1 MKRMLSRNSQPLW
14 WDRYISPKNSKW
26 LAQNLEKMDRCV
38 KKMLKLTEEDGD
50 SFAKKAEMYYEKR
63 PQLISNVEE
72 FHRMYRAL
80 AERYSQV
87 TSELRKS
94 IESDLKSQ
102 RSWNGSDCLTD
113 PSSPSS
119 MHISELTPELKL
131 SPERKVLQ
139 PQLIPRAAGFD
150 FFLPS
155 RCSHG
160 LSRKNSY
167 GSFTYTES
175 DSEPEL
181 EEINEESEDDF
192 SFSRQRRIHDLKYK
206 LQKAREK
213 RKIQEHNSQHHDSS
227 LKIASLEKDL
237 SAADEKLHSAETDI
251 WNLKNKLGIAN
262 ASLDIKITELNL
274 EKEKV
279 FNLEE
284 NIMELQEEIFGLS
297 HETVI
302 LKGATK
308 SAARQLNSELLYH
321 ESFVEELKSKLNFT
335 EVKFIHEKS
344 SLEASI
350 ADLEGVNKGLKTEV
364 EKASHEKLLLKLC
377 ISELEHMI
385 HELKD
390 SNTDSVDRTL
400 QEKSAPEYD
409 LSSLSLS
416 NSLLGARLAALYNEM
431 RQLVADKIC
440 ECNEKQ
446 KLIATL
452 NGNLDALNLKVAIL
466 TTEKQELA
474 SKIHSLLNDQLLQ
487 MKQQLH
493 QLHLERA
500 KLFMEIQTSNQTISD
515 LQSRVKELEEEV
527 ARQKLT
533 ILDGEERKRE
543 AIRQLCISLEHYC
556 DRYHQLRHLLLGDHL
571 G

>member
-1 MKRMLSRNSQPLW
+1 MKRMLSRNSHPLW
-14 WDRYISPKNSKW
+14 WDRHISPKNSKW

-63 PQLISNVEE
+63 PQLISHVEE
-72 FHRMYRAL
+72 FHLMYRAL
-80 AERYSQV
+80 AERYNQV
-87 TSELRKS
+87 ISELRKS
-94 IESDLKSQ
+94 FESDLKSQ
-102 RSWNGSDCLTD
+102 HSWNGSDYLSD

-119 MHISELTPELKL
+119 VHVSELKL

-155 RCSHG
+155 RC
-160 LSRKNSY
+160 RKDSN

-181 EEINEESEDDF
+181 EEINEESGDDF
-192 SFSRQRRIHDLKYK
+192 SFSRQRRIHKLKYK

-213 RKIQEHNSQHHDSS
+213 LKIQEHKNQHHDCS
-227 LKIASLEKDL
+227 LKIASLEEDL
-237 SAADEKLHSAETDI
+237 STADEKLQCAETDI
-251 WNLKNKLGIAN
+251 WNLKNKLEIAN
-262 ASLDIKITELNL
+262 ASLGTKITELNL

-279 FNLEE
+279 FELEE
-284 NIMELQEEIFGLS
+284 NIMDLREEIFGLS

-302 LKGATK
+302 LEGATK
-308 SAARQLNSELLYH
+308 SAARQLNSELLDH
-321 ESFVEELKSKLNFT
+321 ESFVEELKSKLNFA

-344 SLEASI
+344 ILEASI

-364 EKASHEKLLLKLC
+364 EKAAHDKLLLKLC

-385 HELKD
+385 HDLKA
-390 SNTDSVDRTL
+390 SNTDSVDRSL
-400 QEKSAPEYD
+400 QEKSEPEDD
-409 LSSLSLS
+409 LSSLSQS
-416 NSLLGARLAALYNEM
+416 NSLLEPRLAALHNEM
-431 RQLVADKIC
+431 KQLVADKIC

-446 KLIATL
+446 KLIAAL

-466 TTEKQELA
+466 TTEKQEL
-474 SKIHSLLNDQLLQ
+474 SKIHSLLNDRLLQ

-493 QLHLERA
+493 HLHLERA
-500 KLFMEIQTSNQTISD
+500 KLFMEIQTSNQTTSD
-515 LQSRVKELEEEV
+515 LKSRIKELEEEV
-527 ARQKLT
+527 AKQKLT
-533 ILDGEERKRE
+533 ISDGEEQKRE

-556 DRYHQLRHLLLGDHL
+556 DRYHQLRHLLLGDYL